1 MSPNVTP
8 TDQKP
13 FKPGFGLKNRHI
25 QTLWAPLFRRRPNI
39 DRWRERITL
48 SDGDFVDLD
57 WAGPTRG
64 PIVMILHGLTG
75 SSESKYAI
83 GLQAKLQQQGIRSF
97 VMHFRG
103 CSDEPNLKPRIY
115 HSGETEDAKEIF
127 ALMRTRYPRTPI
139 FAAGFSLGGNV
150 LLKWLGESETP
161 PDLVAAVA
169 VSVPYQLEVASD
181 TMDNGFSKFYRNIML
196 KELKRL
202 MLQKKKLFQRAN
214 EDHHSTYNELGN
226 MKRHKTFRDFDHHVV
241 APLHGFESADDY
253 YQRSSSRQYLKNI
266 AVPTLLIHGK
276 DDPLMTPE
284 VVPNAEEL
292 SATTTLEAFEHGGHV
307 GFVSGSLIKPRYW
320 LEKRIPDF
328 IQYHLKENNQR
339 AAIKVSETA

>member
-1 MSPNVTP
+1 M
-8 TDQKP
+8 
-13 FKPGFGLKNRHI
+13 
-25 QTLWAPLFRRRPNI
+25 
-39 DRWRERITL
+39 
-48 SDGDFVDLD
+48 
-57 WAGPTRG
+57 
-64 PIVMILHGLTG
+64 
-75 SSESKYAI
+75 
-83 GLQAKLQQQGIRSF
+83 QAKLQQQGIRSF